1 MKCGFCGKSKII
13 EADHEII
20 CKNCGVVLQTI
31 ESDLGRS
38 EFTSDMNSKRT
49 GAPSSLTMHDRG
61 LSTIIDSSN
70 KDSSGKPLNTNNR
83 AAMKRLRTWDSR
95 SQVHESIA
103 RTMREAMGSL
113 NNMVHKLS
121 LPDNVAEKAALIY
134 RRANDKKL
142 VRGRSVTMMVA
153 ACIYGSCRE
162 LGIHRTLKEMAIVS
176 NVKRKDIARCFR
188 LISREL
194 ELQPMVVTPETC
206 VTKVASL
213 CEVNGKVTN
222 RAIKI
227 IRKAQEI
234 EETAGKDPIGL
245 AAAAVYLAAVHYN
258 ISITQRNIAMRAEI
272 TEVTIRNRAKGLR
285 EMLNK

>member
-176 NVKRKDIARCFR
+176 NVKRKDIARCYR
-188 LISREL
+188 LLVKEL
-194 ELQPMVVTPETC
+194 DLKMPVT
-206 VTKVASL
+206 
-213 CEVNGKVTN
+213 
-222 RAIKI
+222 
-227 IRKAQEI
+227 
-234 EETAGKDPIGL
+234 D
-245 AAAAVYLAAVHYN
+245 
-258 ISITQRNIAMRAEI
+258 SI
-272 TEVTIRNRAKGLR
+272 
-285 EMLNK
+285 

>member
-113 NNMVHKLS
+113 NNMVHKL
-121 LPDNVAEKAALIY
+121 
-134 RRANDKKL
+134 
-142 VRGRSVTMMVA
+142 
-153 ACIYGSCRE
+153 
-162 LGIHRTLKEMAIVS
+162 
-176 NVKRKDIARCFR
+176 
-188 LISREL
+188 
-194 ELQPMVVTPETC
+194 
-206 VTKVASL
+206 
-213 CEVNGKVTN
+213 
-222 RAIKI
+222 
-227 IRKAQEI
+227 
-234 EETAGKDPIGL
+234 
-245 AAAAVYLAAVHYN
+245 
-258 ISITQRNIAMRAEI
+258 
-272 TEVTIRNRAKGLR
+272 
-285 EMLNK
+285 